1 MIIRDITY
9 NDVPVIAQIH
19 VDTWRT
25 TYRGIIPDEY
35 LATLSYEKRESGWYQ
50 ILYSAPENGDFIYV
64 AENELGEIIGFANG
78 GIERTGNSI
87 YKGELK
93 AIYILENSQRKGIGC
108 RLVQTVA
115 LKLSQVNINSMLV
128 WVLEN
133 NPACRFYE
141 KLGGKQIYSKQL
153 ERSGAMLTEI
163 AYGWTDTTPIIKF
176 CEA

>member
-1 MIIRDITY
+1 MIIREITY

-50 ILYSAPENGDFIYV
+50 ILNSAPENGDFIYV

-78 GIERTGNSI
+78 GLERSGNSI

-108 RLVQTVA
+108 HLIQTIAV
-115 LKLSQVNINSMLV
+115 KLSQANINSMLV

-153 ERSGAMLTEI
+153 ERVGAMLTEV
-163 AYGWTDTTPIIKF
+163 AYGWTDTTAIIKF

>member
-1 MIIRDITY
+1 MIIREITY
-9 NDVPVIAQIH
+9 NDVPAIAQIQ

-25 TYRGIIPDEY
+25 TYKGIIPDEY

-50 ILYSAPENGDFIYV
+50 IISSAPENGDFIYV

-78 GIERTGNSI
+78 GLERTGDSI

-108 RLVQTVA
+108 RLVQSVA
-115 LKLSQVNINSMLV
+115 LKMSQANINSMLV
-128 WVLEN
+128 WVLAD

-153 ERSGAMLTEI
+153 ERGGAMFTEV
-163 AYGWTDTTPIIKF
+163 AYGWTDTTAIIKF